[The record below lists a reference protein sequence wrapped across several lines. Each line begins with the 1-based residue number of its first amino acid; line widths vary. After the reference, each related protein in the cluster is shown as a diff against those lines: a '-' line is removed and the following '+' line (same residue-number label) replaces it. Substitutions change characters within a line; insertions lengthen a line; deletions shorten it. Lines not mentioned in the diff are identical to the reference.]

1 LYKRGVW
8 AQDTA
13 VYSIRLVTHCD
24 VDEAGIER
32 ALTILKEPAAA
43 KPQKVGA

>member
-1 LYKRGVW
+1 VW

-13 VYSIRLVTHCD
+13 LHSVRLVTHCD

-32 ALTILKEPAAA
+32 ALTVLQDAAIET
-43 KPQKVGA
+43 QKVGA